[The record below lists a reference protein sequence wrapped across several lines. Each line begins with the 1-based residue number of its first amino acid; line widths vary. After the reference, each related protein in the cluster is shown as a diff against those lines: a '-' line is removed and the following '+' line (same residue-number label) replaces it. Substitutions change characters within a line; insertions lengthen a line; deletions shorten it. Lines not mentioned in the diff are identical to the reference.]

1 MGDTAEMAAAAAA
14 GALYDKRGNVV
25 SVAFH
30 LLFVV
35 LRMDIGLEALSDEGW
50 RAIESIARRVTTRVR
65 PGGKEGGGAG
75 KGGRTGGR
83 VGKAGKGGGGRY
95 VHVDS
100 FMGECLAL
108 GQ

>member
-1 MGDTAEMAAAAAA
+1 MAAAAAA

-30 LLFVV
+30 LLFIV
-35 LRMDIGLEALSDEGW
+35 LRMDIGLEALSDRGW

-65 PGGKEGGGAG
+65 LG
-75 KGGRTGGR
+75 
-83 VGKAGKGGGGRY
+83 GKGGGGRY

-100 FMGECLAL
+100 FMGECQAL

>member
-1 MGDTAEMAAAAAA
+1 MAAA

-65 PGGKEGGGAG
+65 PGGKEGGRAG
-75 KGGRTGGR
+75 KVGRTGGR
-83 VGKAGKGGGGRY
+83 VGKVGKGGGGRY